1 MKSDLE
7 LPHPPRRAISL
18 AMTFVAAS
26 IMLGCTRTN
35 LYQASSLPPEL
46 LAPRYA
52 TRQNVDLSRFART
65 IGNSQ
70 TLYPGDQLEVTVATG
85 LEKNAVPAWKGRIAE
100 DGTINVPLIG
110 TVQVAGLELTQAEQA
125 VRIESIRRGKFVN
138 PNISIVLD
146 KRRTNSIAVVGAVEK
161 PGTYELPASSSDLLT
176 AIVEAGGLSENAG
189 TIIELRHPPG
199 FVETAMTGHGDGYS
213 TELASLRGDRRLA
226 RTPPR
231 TVQVD
236 LTQAANSDYSLADGA
251 TVMVMELPKR
261 FIHVMGLV
269 NNPSQY
275 EIPEEQQEVS
285 LLGAL
290 AMAGGPTLSIADK
303 VHVIRQLPDQTEPVV
318 IQASVRAAKKD
329 TTSNIRIAAG
339 DIVSIEETPATFVL
353 GTIRDFVGIGLG
365 FTTPIP
371 GL

>member
-1 MKSDLE
+1 MKSVLE
-7 LPHPPRRAISL
+7 LPHEPLRRAIWL
-18 AMTFVAAS
+18 VITFVAAS
-26 IMLGCTRTN
+26 TMLGCTRTN

-46 LAPRYA
+46 SAPRYA
-52 TRQNVDLSRFART
+52 TLQNVDLSRFART

-125 VRIESIRRGKFVN
+125 VRGESIRRGKFVN
-138 PNISIVLD
+138 PNVSIVLD
-146 KRRTNSIAVVGAVEK
+146 KRRTNSIAVVGAVEN
-161 PGTYELPASSSDLLT
+161 PGTYELPASSSDLLS
-176 AIVEAGGLSENAG
+176 AIAAAGDLAENAG
-189 TIIELRHPPG
+189 TIVEIRHPPG
-199 FVETAMTGHGDGYS
+199 FVETAMTGHGEGYS

-236 LTQAANSDYSLADGA
+236 LTQAATSDYGDYSLADGA
-251 TVMVMELPKR
+251 TVMVMERPKR

-269 NNPSQY
+269 NNPSQF

-285 LLGAL
+285 LLGAI
-290 AMAGGPTLSIADK
+290 AMAGGQTLSIADK
-303 VHVIRQLPDQTEPVV
+303 VHVIRQLPDRTEPVV

-339 DIVSIEETPATFVL
+339 DIVSVEETPATFVL
-353 GTIRDFVGIGLG
+353 GTIK
-365 FTTPIP
+365 
-371 GL
+371 